1 MKAVSFL
8 ALIMCSLAPPQVL
21 SFATRRRT
29 STSFNVAR
37 TSSSS
42 SRSAIAIPASELEKD
57 LSPDERTV
65 VGVVRKSGPS
75 VAFVTSVWPRNA
87 RQPRNRRG
95 RSTAAKEEARADKEK
110 QDFALPL
117 GQSLGS
123 GSGFVVDSSGYLV
136 TNYHVIERA
145 YMVQQTAAGYEGF
158 LDHLAQNITT
168 WTGAPFKNVN
178 ATLQNLLGLSAGG
191 ENQRPLPAV
200 YVRVNS
206 ATNYQL
212 CRIVDVK
219 PESDVAVLKIV
230 DRNGVSDVIAKDKE
244 EEDTKLTTDSPPPL
258 STPFAFGSSS
268 DLLVGQSLIAID
280 NPFGLDN
287 TVTTGVVS
295 ALNRELRT
303 TGGGARPL
311 KNCIQTDC
319 AINPGNSGGP
329 LLNLRGQVV
338 GINTAIVS
346 TSGSN
351 AGIGFAVPSDQIRPV
366 VEKMIRVDLMQRK
379 GRKQAWM
386 GVKIIARQELSEVQ
400 PQAQADAVGNSTLY
414 GKNWIVAVQKDSPA
428 EKAGMRALKVFQQ
441 DASVQYGD
449 AIVAVSGND
458 VSTYAQLQAQM
469 DKCVPGE
476 QIPVTLEDASGDR
489 RVVYLALVEMPTK
502 ESK

>member
-1 MKAVSFL
+1 MKAVLFL
-8 ALIMCSLAPPQVL
+8 VLTLSSMAPQEVL
-21 SFATRRRT
+21 SFATRRST
-29 STSFNVAR
+29 TTSFRLAR
-37 TSSSS
+37 KASSS
-42 SRSAIAIPASELEKD
+42 SRSAISVPASELEND

-75 VAFVTSVWPRNA
+75 VAFVTSVWPSRNQ

-95 RSTAAKEEARADKEK
+95 RNSAAQEKAQADK
-110 QDFALPL
+110 QQADFALPL

-145 YMVQQTAAGYEGF
+145 YMIQQTAAGYEGF

-168 WTGAPFKNVN
+168 WTGAPFKKVN

-191 ENQRPLPAV
+191 GEYQRPLPAV

-230 DRNGVSDVIAKDKE
+230 DRNGASDTKE
-244 EEDTKLTTDSPPPL
+244 EQDTKTTTDSPPPL
-258 STPFAFGSSS
+258 SAPFAFGSSS
-268 DLLVGQSLIAID
+268 DLLVGQSLIAIG

-303 TGGGARPL
+303 NGAGTARPL

-366 VEKMIRVDLMQRK
+366 VEKMIRQDLMIRK

-386 GVKIIARQELSEVQ
+386 GVKIIARQQLSKV
-400 PQAQADAVGNSTLY
+400 QAQVDAGVGNSTLY
-414 GKNWIVAVQKDSPA
+414 GKNWIVTVQKDSPA
-428 EKAGMRALKVFQQ
+428 EKAGMRALQVFAQ
-441 DASVQYGD
+441 DASVTYGD

-458 VSTYAQLQAQM
+458 VTTYAQLQTQM
-469 DKCVPGE
+469 DRCVPGE
-476 QIPVTLEDASGDR
+476 QIPVTLENASGDR
-489 RVVYLALVEMPTK
+489 RVVYLTLVEMPTK
-502 ESK
+502 EKS

>member
-1 MKAVSFL
+1 MKAFLIL
-8 ALIMCSLAPPQVL
+8 ALILCSIAPEEVL
-21 SFATRRRT
+21 SFATRR
-29 STSFNVAR
+29 STAHVAR
-37 TSSSS
+37 KGASSS

-75 VAFVTSVWPRNA
+75 VAFVTSVWPRNT
-87 RQPRNRRG
+87 RQPRNRRA
-95 RSTAAKEEARADKEK
+95 RNSAAQEKAKADKEK
-110 QDFALPL
+110 QDFSLPT

-145 YMVQQTAAGYEGF
+145 YMIQQTAAGYEGF
-158 LDHLAQNITT
+158 LDHLAQNITN

-178 ATLQNLLGLSAGG
+178 ATLQNWLGLSAGG

-219 PESDVAVLKIV
+219 PESDVAVLKII
-230 DRNGVSDVIAKDKE
+230 DRNGASDVLAKDSKKE
-244 EEDTKLTTDSPPPL
+244 ETKTTTNSIPL

-268 DLLVGQSLIAID
+268 DLLVGQSLIAIG

-366 VEKMIRVDLMQRK
+366 VEKMIRQDLMTRK

-386 GVKIIARQELSEVQ
+386 GVKIIARQQLSEVQ

-428 EKAGMRALKVFQQ
+428 EKAGMRALQVFEQ
-441 DASVQYGD
+441 DASVTYGD

-458 VSTYAQLQAQM
+458 VSTFAQLQSQM
-469 DKCVPGE
+469 DRCVPGE

-489 RVVYLALVEMPTK
+489 RVVYLTLVEMPTK
-502 ESK
+502 EKS

>member
-1 MKAVSFL
+1 MKALTFL
-8 ALIMCSLAPPQVL
+8 VFLLCSIAPEVL
-21 SFATRRRT
+21 SFATRRCSTT
-29 STSFNVAR
+29 SLNLAR
-37 TSSSS
+37 KAS
-42 SRSAIAIPASELEKD
+42 SRSAITVKTSELEKD

-65 VGVVRKSGPS
+65 VGVVRNSGPS
-75 VAFVTSVWPRNA
+75 VAFVTSVWPRAA
-87 RQPRNRRG
+87 RQRGSRNRRG
-95 RSTAAKEEARADKEK
+95 APEK
-110 QDFALPL
+110 QPSIQQDFSLPL

-145 YMVQQTAAGYEGF
+145 YMIQKTAEGYEGF

-168 WTGAPFKNVN
+168 WTGAPFKSVN
-178 ATLQNLLGLSAGG
+178 GTLQKFLGLSSGG
-191 ENQRPLPAV
+191 ENQRPLPSV

-219 PESDVAVLKIV
+219 PESDVAVLKII
-230 DRNGVSDVIAKDKE
+230 DRNGAVSE
-244 EEDTKLTTDSPPPL
+244 EETKTTSGFVPL
-258 STPFAFGSSS
+258 STPFKFGSSS
-268 DLLVGQSLIAID
+268 DLLVGQSLIAIG

-287 TVTTGVVS
+287 SVTTGVVS
-295 ALNRELRT
+295 ALDRDLRAN
-303 TGGGARPL
+303 GAAMPL

-366 VEKMIRVDLMQRK
+366 VEKIVRQDIMKRK

-386 GVKIIARQELSEVQ
+386 GVKIIARTQEAKRPQEAE
-400 PQAQADAVGNSTLY
+400 PQAAVGNSTLCS
-414 GKNWIVAVQKDSPA
+414 KNWIVAVRRGSPA
-428 EKAGMRALKVFQQ
+428 EKAGMRSLKIFDQ
-441 DASVQYGD
+441 DASVTYGD

-458 VSTYAQLQAQM
+458 VTTYAQIQAQM
-469 DKCVPGE
+469 DRCVPGE
-476 QIPVTLEDASGDR
+476 NIPVTLEDASGDR
-489 RVVYLALVEMPTK
+489 RVVYLTLVERPTK
-502 ESK
+502 ES